1 MCPHLGRNLETGVF
15 KQPKL
20 LCFRF
25 AIAGPGISA
34 PAGLGIVSPGISDTA
49 GLVIAATR
57 ISAPAGLA
65 IVGPDRGIALAWRGS
80 RETVVRWGFW
90 HA

>member
-20 LCFRF
+20 LSFYF
-25 AIAGPGISA
+25 AIADPGISDPA
-34 PAGLGIVSPGISDTA
+34 GLGIISPGISDPAGLGIVSPGIS
-49 GLVIAATR
+49 
-57 ISAPAGLA
+57 APAGFA
-65 IVGPDRGIALAWRGS
+65 IAGPGRGIALAWRGS
-80 RETVVRWGFW
+80 RETVVRWVLW